1 MPFTDLLNPSRPL
14 VIAHRGASGE
24 APENTL
30 AAFSLA
36 VEQGAQV
43 IELDV
48 HMTRDGY
55 PVIIHD
61 ATVNRTTDSTGLVW
75 EKTMT
80 ELQDL
85 DAGSWFGTQFSGERV
100 PTLEEVVTWAR
111 GRVALAIEIKNA
123 PILYRGIEA
132 SVTGMLERHNALQ
145 DHEVFSF
152 DHLCIRRI
160 KAREPS
166 LLTGVC
172 YVADSVDHN
181 ALALAASA
189 TVLHPMFHY
198 LRSDTVRDAHAASLL
213 VFPWTVNTHQDI
225 RKMATLGVDGIV
237 TDFPERVR
245 AIMGGQ

>member
-1 MPFTDLLNPSRPL
+1 MSFTDLLNSSHPL

-36 VEQGAQV
+36 MEQGAQV

-48 HMTRDGY
+48 HMTKDGY
-55 PVIIHD
+55 PVVIHD
-61 ATVNRTTDSTGLVW
+61 ATLDRTTSGAGLVR
-75 EKTMT
+75 EKSLA
-80 ELQDL
+80 ELQIL
-85 DAGSWFGTQFSGERV
+85 DAGSWFGVQFSGERIS
-100 PTLEEVVTWAR
+100 TLEEVVTWAR
-111 GRVALAIEIKNA
+111 GRVGLAIEIKNA
-123 PILYRGIEA
+123 PVRYRSIEA
-132 SVTGMLERHNALQ
+132 SITGVLERHNALQ

-152 DHLCIRRI
+152 DHLCVRRI
-160 KAREPS
+160 KAMEPS

-172 YVADSVDHN
+172 YVAEPVDHN

-198 LRSDTVRDAHAASLL
+198 ICSDTVRDAHIAGLL

-225 RKMATLGVDGIV
+225 QEMAALGVDDIV

-245 AIMGGQ
+245 AIEGG